1 MFRRGSSSGV
11 SNDASDAPP
20 ALDIGG
26 PTDSQ
31 HGASVVKLDGALIGS
46 DAVPQAVLAMLPSF
60 RPVEISGPTDVQRRS
75 SVQVTETGELRASAS
90 VPKEVLAMLP
100 SAAIG
105 SVDISAPRGVTSR
118 GSVTAGDSGKFDISG
133 PLSGQLADI
142 YDMLPTVANQDALRP
157 ASVARVRDAFCASGS
172 AAPQRALSAQE
183 LLVCM
188 ERLNARRPPAWAAEC
203 ASWEAQFALSRTTSE
218 LTRVTSRK
226 STPHIFAGLMRHPS
240 HEPATPRTLQKEPAT
255 GKQRMPAGDR
265 RFSIEMVL
273 RCVSREL
280 EAGGVYGIFE
290 EYADGQQLDK
300 ESFLRFCRQEQG
312 ADEVEAERAWAK
324 AAGLRTA
331 DDDES
336 NVGRSEAS
344 TLAEASASAKLSLPR
359 FAAWLLSAHN
369 EALAP
374 EHASVC
380 QDMSRPLSEYFIAS
394 SHNSYLT
401 GNQLRSES
409 SADMYR
415 RQLLMGYRC
424 VELDC
429 WDGTDGEPEITHG
442 HTLCTRIK
450 FVDVA
455 VALADSGFVA
465 SPYPL
470 ILSLEM
476 HCCWEQ
482 QLKIA
487 AILKMALGERLLTAP
502 SLEPGTD
509 APLPSPE
516 ALRGKVLV
524 KAKRR
529 GRLDASVAV
538 VEPPRQHASATPD
551 GRAGSTAGSAWDATP
566 PITEHLSTAAAPS
579 ALPLPTLPRI
589 APADSESDS
598 DGSPRPPPLP
608 SGLQP
613 TSPTSLTS
621 PTSPRLPPPPPPE
634 AFLSS
639 RCSSSTFSLGATE
652 GAADA
657 EEMARQVAGKAA
669 WLATVAEATAAE
681 AEAVVDEPDVLA
693 GSAEVA
699 PAVEPGGSAFW
710 RRAPTC
716 AELAAVCYLPA
727 DKFALSREMAER
739 PMRSTTSLAELLLE
753 KHAAEARTTMLLHTR
768 RHLVRIYPDKVRQQT
783 LSTLQP
789 SQTKPATPTPPGRRP
804 MRPQAVTPCIRG
816 CSPVCQRLL
825 PLFQARQDSSNFEP
839 CVAWG
844 VGCQMVCMNT
854 QTWDLGMRLERAKF
868 ALNGNCG
875 YVLRPARD
883 FAAAEAALKM
893 VEARRAHDRDARKA
907 TRRHSP
913 AAAAPTRRQSK
924 SLEEEGPSPSRKP
937 LLERRSTEP
946 GRGYDPGWSRSLE
959 ADAAS
964 AGLPPAGLRQLD
976 QSEVAQAVEAAGV
989 ARAAEAAARFEQ
1001 VLASLALPAAAAEE
1015 MRSFDHAKKRQLV
1028 AMHSAGRV
1036 AARTRST
1043 RY

>member
-1 MFRRGSSSGV
+1 MRRRGRGSSSGV
-11 SNDASDAPP
+11 SNDAS
-20 ALDIGG
+20 ALDIGE

-31 HGASVVKLDGALIGS
+31 HGASVVKLDGGLIGS
-46 DAVPQAVLAMLPSF
+46 DAVPRAVLAMLPSL
-60 RPVEISGPTDVQRRS
+60 RPIEISGPTDVQRRS
-75 SVQVTETGELRASAS
+75 SVQFTETGELRASAS

-100 SAAIG
+100 TAAIG

-118 GSVTAGDSGKFDISG
+118 GSVTARDSGKFDISG
-133 PLSGQLADI
+133 PLSDQLAEV
-142 YDMLPTVANQDALRP
+142 YAMLPTVANQDALSP
-157 ASVARVRDAFCASGS
+157 GSVARVRDAFCASG
-172 AAPQRALSAQE
+172 AAAAQHVISAQE
-183 LLVCM
+183 LLACM

-203 ASWEAQFALSRTTSE
+203 ANWEAQFALGRTTSE
-218 LTRVTSRK
+218 LTRVTRNK

-240 HEPATPRTLQKEPAT
+240 HEPATPRTLQEEPAA
-255 GKQRMPAGDR
+255 GKERMPAGDG

-280 EAGGVYGIFE
+280 EAGGVYGIFQ
-290 EYADGQQLDK
+290 EYADGEQLDQ

-312 ADEVEAERAWAK
+312 ADEVEAGRAWAQ

-336 NVGRSEAS
+336 NVDRSEAS
-344 TLAEASASAKLSLPR
+344 TLAVASASAKLSLPR

-401 GNQLRSES
+401 GHQLRSES

-429 WDGTDGEPEITHG
+429 WDGADGEPEITHG

-482 QLKIA
+482 QVKIA
-487 AILKMALGERLLTAP
+487 AILKMVLGERLLTAP
-502 SLEPGTD
+502 SLEPSTD
-509 APLPSPE
+509 TPLPSPK

-529 GRLDASVAV
+529 GRLDASVAG
-538 VEPPRQHASATPD
+538 VEPPRQHASATAD
-551 GRAGSTAGSAWDATP
+551 GRASSTAGSVWDATP
-566 PITEHLSTAAAPS
+566 PTTEHLSTAAEPS
-579 ALPLPTLPRI
+579 TVPLPTLPRI
-589 APADSESDS
+589 APADSDSDS

-608 SGLQP
+608 SGLQRTSP
-613 TSPTSLTS
+613 TSPTSPISPTSPTS

-639 RCSSSTFSLGATE
+639 RSSSSTFSLREAPTATE

-657 EEMARQVAGKAA
+657 EETVRQVAPGKAT
-669 WLATVAEATAAE
+669 WQATAAE
-681 AEAVVDEPDVLA
+681 AIVAEAEAMVEEPDVLA
-693 GSAEVA
+693 DGAEVA

-727 DKFALSREMAER
+727 DKFALSRETAER
-739 PMRSTTSLAELLLE
+739 PMRSITSLAELLLE
-753 KHAAEARTTMLLHTR
+753 KHAAEARSTMLLHTR

-783 LSTLQP
+783 
-789 SQTKPATPTPPGRRP
+789 
-804 MRPQAVTPCIRG
+804 
-816 CSPVCQRLL
+816 
-825 PLFQARQDSSNFEP
+825 PLD
-839 CVAWG
+839 
-844 VGCQMVCMNT
+844 T
-854 QTWDLGMRLERAKF
+854 
-868 ALNGNCG
+868 
-875 YVLRPARD
+875 
-883 FAAAEAALKM
+883 
-893 VEARRAHDRDARKA
+893 
-907 TRRHSP
+907 
-913 AAAAPTRRQSK
+913 
-924 SLEEEGPSPSRKP
+924 
-937 LLERRSTEP
+937 
-946 GRGYDPGWSRSLE
+946 
-959 ADAAS
+959 
-964 AGLPPAGLRQLD
+964 
-976 QSEVAQAVEAAGV
+976 
-989 ARAAEAAARFEQ
+989 
-1001 VLASLALPAAAAEE
+1001 
-1015 MRSFDHAKKRQLV
+1015 
-1028 AMHSAGRV
+1028 
-1036 AARTRST
+1036 RTRSLQHP
-1043 RY
+1043 RLRAAA

>member
-1 MFRRGSSSGV
+1 MFRRGSSSGA
-11 SNDASDAPP
+11 SNDTSDAIL

-31 HGASVVKLDGALIGS
+31 HGASVVKLDGELVGS
-46 DAVPQAVLAMLPSF
+46 DAVPQAVLAMLPSL

-100 SAAIG
+100 TATVG
-105 SVDISAPRGVTSR
+105 SVDISAPRGVTNR
-118 GSVTAGDSGKFDISG
+118 GSVTARDSGKFDISG

-142 YDMLPTVANQDALRP
+142 YDMLPTVANQDALSP

-172 AAPQRALSAQE
+172 AALQRALSAQE

-188 ERLNARRPPAWAAEC
+188 ERLNARRSPAWANEC
-203 ASWEAQFALSRTTSE
+203 VSWEARFALSRTESME

-226 STPHIFAGLMRHPS
+226 STPHIFAGLMRQPS
-240 HEPATPRTLQKEPAT
+240 HEPATPRALQKEPAA
-255 GKQRMPAGDR
+255 GKERMPAGDG

-290 EYADGQQLDK
+290 EYADGELLDK

-312 ADEVEAERAWAK
+312 ADEVEAECAWAQ

-331 DDDES
+331 DDDETD
-336 NVGRSEAS
+336 VERSEAS
-344 TLAEASASAKLSLPR
+344 TSAKLSLPR

-369 EALAP
+369 EALEP
-374 EHASVC
+374 EHAGVC

-401 GNQLRSES
+401 GHQLRSES

-429 WDGTDGEPEITHG
+429 WDGADGDPEITHG

-450 FVDVA
+450 FVDVV

-482 QLKIA
+482 QVKIA
-487 AILKMALGERLLTAP
+487 AILKMVLGERLLPAP
-502 SLEPGTD
+502 SLEPSAD

-516 ALRGKVLV
+516 ALRGRVLV
-524 KAKRR
+524 KAKCR
-529 GRLDASVAV
+529 GRLDASVAG

-551 GRAGSTAGSAWDATP
+551 GRASSTSTAGLVWDATP
-566 PITEHLSTAAAPS
+566 PTTEHLSTAAAPS

-613 TSPTSLTS
+613 ASPTSPTSPTSPASSTS

-639 RCSSSTFSLGATE
+639 RCSSSTSSLGEAPMATE

-657 EEMARQVAGKAA
+657 EETARQVAEKAA
-669 WLATVAEATAAE
+669 WQATAAEATAAE
-681 AEAVVDEPDVLA
+681 PAAVMEEPHVLA
-693 GSAEVA
+693 GGAEAASAM
-699 PAVEPGGSAFW
+699 EPGGSAFW

-716 AELAAVCYLPA
+716 PELAAVCYLPA
-727 DKFALSREMAER
+727 DKFALSLEAPER
-739 PMRSTTSLAELLLE
+739 PMRSITSLAEPLLE
-753 KHAAEARTTMLLHTR
+753 KHAAEARTAMLLHTR
-768 RHLVRIYPDKVRQQT
+768 RHLVRVYPDKVRQQT
-783 LSTLQP
+783 PLDACRRSLQP
-789 SQTKPATPTPPGRRP
+789 PCLRAGPATPCA
-804 MRPQAVTPCIRG
+804 QAAALCV
-816 CSPVCQRLL
+816 QRL
-825 PLFQARQDSSNFEP
+825 
-839 CVAWG
+839 
-844 VGCQMVCMNT
+844 
-854 QTWDLGMRLERAKF
+854 
-868 ALNGNCG
+868 
-875 YVLRPARD
+875 
-883 FAAAEAALKM
+883 
-893 VEARRAHDRDARKA
+893 
-907 TRRHSP
+907 
-913 AAAAPTRRQSK
+913 
-924 SLEEEGPSPSRKP
+924 
-937 LLERRSTEP
+937 
-946 GRGYDPGWSRSLE
+946 
-959 ADAAS
+959 
-964 AGLPPAGLRQLD
+964 
-976 QSEVAQAVEAAGV
+976 
-989 ARAAEAAARFEQ
+989 
-1001 VLASLALPAAAAEE
+1001 
-1015 MRSFDHAKKRQLV
+1015 
-1028 AMHSAGRV
+1028 
-1036 AARTRST
+1036 
-1043 RY
+1043 